1 MDGAWRQGVE
11 QEQEQVQQ
19 GGAGQG
25 RAEQPELAVNK

>member
-1 MDGAWRQGVE
+1 MDGAWRQGV
-11 QEQEQVQQ
+11 EQEQVQQ